1 MSAGQWIL
9 VIVVAMALVLLLWWW
24 LHRGRPEKG
33 LLKAGVQFAQ
43 PAPEPRAA
51 PPEPD
56 DLSRIEGIGPEI
68 SAVLV
73 AAGITTFAELAAC
86 EPEELKRILVASGVR
101 RGDPATWPKQA
112 ALAAQGRWDELAAL
126 QTDLH
131 GGRRK

>member
-43 PAPEPRAA
+43 PAPAKAA

-73 AAGITTFAELAAC
+73 AAGIATFSELAAR

-112 ALAAQGRWDELAAL
+112 ALAAQGRWDDLAELQAG
-126 QTDLH
+126 LH
-131 GGRRK
+131 GGRNR